1 MVIECDAL
9 PQTFIPKLI
18 SLSQAGL
25 FPFDKLVKKYEF
37 TDINTTFADSE
48 SSETLKPVVV
58 F

>member
-1 MVIECDAL
+1 MVIEGDAV

-18 SLSQAGL
+18 SLYQSGL

-37 TDINTTFADSE
+37 EKINTAFEDSE
-48 SSETLKPVVV
+48 SGETLKPVVV

>member
-18 SLSQAGL
+18 SLYQAGP
-25 FPFDKLVKKYEF
+25 FAFDKLVKKYEF
-37 TDINTTFADSE
+37 ADINTTFADSE
-48 SSETLKPVVV
+48 SGDTLKPVAV

>member
-1 MVIECDAL
+1 MVIEGDAV

-18 SLSQAGL
+18 SLYQKGL

-37 TDINTTFADSE
+37 AEINAAFADSE
-48 SSETLKPVVV
+48 SGDTLKPVVV